1 MHIKFNT
8 ILMRHNA
15 TTLLCLLA
23 VVLFSSC
30 SRGWSVGEKELIRE
44 GNSGIMRVTT
54 IDNKTDSLLLRTAS
68 QPLTRREVGSKEFD
82 MLAAS
87 LLATVNNPTNSG
99 VGIAAPQVGILRRVV
114 AVQRFDKEGEPFEI
128 YVNPEIT
135 SYGPEV
141 TIGGEGCLSIPSLR
155 GEVKRATSIEISWR
169 DEKFKQHRESIDG
182 FTAVIFQHEIDHLDG
197 ILYTD
202 RAASVCRE

>member
-1 MHIKFNT
+1 
-8 ILMRHNA
+8 MRHNA

-23 VVLFSSC
+23 LLHLTSC
-30 SRGWSVGEKELIRE
+30 SGGWSVGEKELIRK
-44 GNSGIMRVTT
+44 GDSGIMRVTT

-128 YVNPEIT
+128 YINPEIV
-135 SYGPEV
+135 SYGPKTV
-141 TIGGEGCLSIPSLR
+141 IGGEGCLSIPSLR
-155 GEVKRATSIEISWR
+155 GEVERATSIEIRWR
-169 DEKFKQHRESIDG
+169 DDKYEPHSERIEG

-202 RAASVCRE
+202 RAESVCRE